1 MVFARLAFYNVKYKY
16 KNLKQL
22 LHYSNNNDHNVF
34 LCIVIEQWKREYN
47 MAVIPNDEAK
57 TRLQNAIEEYIRNH
71 DRTKEEEKIK
81 AKVG

>member
-1 MVFARLAFYNVKYKY
+1 MKCANGII
-16 KNLKQL
+16 KQL
-22 LHYSNNNDHNVF
+22 LNYSIIMIITSF
-34 LCIVIEQWKREYN
+34 LCLVIEQWKREYN

>member
-1 MVFARLAFYNVKYKY
+1 MIITYF
-16 KNLKQL
+16 
-22 LHYSNNNDHNVF
+22 S
-34 LCIVIEQWKREYN
+34 CIVIEQWKREYN

>member
-1 MVFARLAFYNVKYKY
+1 
-16 KNLKQL
+16 
-22 LHYSNNNDHNVF
+22 
-34 LCIVIEQWKREYN
+34 

-81 AKVG
+81 AKVGWNWYPMLSFGKVIMYE

>member
-1 MVFARLAFYNVKYKY
+1 MDVIQIIMIITY
-16 KNLKQL
+16 
-22 LHYSNNNDHNVF
+22 F